1 MQSLFQNS
9 FFFRAKLLQS
19 SLFLRIGSYLGQLLF
34 ETAIFW
40 WKNCLEK
47 KLSTEELLFKSRY
60 FCTSSTFL
68 GKLHLEK
75 ADNTETQ
82 YSYFFWKAAFLE
94 RPLFQKTLPFIAFT
108 FPEDLLFYKI
118 LFQRSYFTATLLFHS
133 YNTYLFVS
141 N

>member
-47 KLSTEELLFKSRY
+47 KISTEELLFKSRY

-94 RPLFQKTLPFIAFT
+94 RPLFQKTLP
-108 FPEDLLFYKI
+108 YKI